1 MPGFHHAARAAGGDG
16 EKSNESRPPPR
27 KPAYYLGRG
36 RAKDAAQAAQWYREA
51 ARQGDVGAMYLL
63 PSMYEKGDGVEPD
76 LRLARDWYDLAARAG
91 DEAAPAKVLE
101 IEARMAQRP
110 R

>member
-1 MPGFHHAARAAGGDG
+1 
-16 EKSNESRPPPR
+16 
-27 KPAYYLGRG
+27 
-36 RAKDAAQAAQWYREA
+36 
-51 ARQGDVGAMYLL
+51 MYLL
-63 PSMYEKGDGVEPD
+63 ASMYEKGDGVEPD
-76 LRLARDWYDLAARAG
+76 LRLASDWYDLAARAG